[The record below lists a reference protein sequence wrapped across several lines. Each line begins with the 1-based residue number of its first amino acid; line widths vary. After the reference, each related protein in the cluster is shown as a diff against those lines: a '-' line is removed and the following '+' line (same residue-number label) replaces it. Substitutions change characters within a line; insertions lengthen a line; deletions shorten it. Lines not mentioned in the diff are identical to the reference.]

1 LEGFDP
7 STCNLGGYCAIH
19 VARQIDSALQAQQ
32 KKYSKLFKPNLN

>member
-19 VARQIDSALQAQQ
+19 VARQ
-32 KKYSKLFKPNLN
+32 N